1 MNTQTQTEAPTAQ
14 HSTAQAQEF
23 DALTAH
29 VLNGRT
35 VDSLHPLANRKGVQ
49 IAISDIL
56 YNSIGDDLGDISEA
70 RELILATVTYLF
82 KLFDKAGLTA
92 DELANN
98 KIPYSLAN
106 ELYVMFDQAGGLLTM
121 PDTCYHW
128 QELIEI
134 NITSLT
140 RSKQSVE
147 TRLAVVEAV
156 VFTAYDFF
164 IL

>member
-1 MNTQTQTEAPTAQ
+1 MNTQTQTEAQ

-35 VDSLHPLANRKGVQ
+35 VDSLHALANSKGVQ

-56 YNSIGDDLGDISEA
+56 YNSIGDDLDDISDA
-70 RELILATVTYLF
+70 SELILATVTYLF
-82 KLFDKAGLTA
+82 KLFEKAGLTA
-92 DELANN
+92 DELVNS
-98 KIPYSLAN
+98 KPSYGMAN
-106 ELYVMFDQAGGLLTM
+106 ELYVMFNQAGGILAE

-134 NITSLT
+134 NIASLT
-140 RSKQSVE
+140 RNKQSVE